1 MSQFDTMYLD
11 LCEKILNH
19 GLKTE
24 ARNGITYR
32 IPGNHWDFDLSK
44 EFPILTVK
52 KVGWKTAILEI
63 MWIYQQKSID
73 VSWLR
78 ERGIKIWDKFEIGKD
93 GIYINPDTGEETFF
107 GKEWAGTIGTSY
119 AYLIKNGGEKGAEDQ
134 MDATIYK
141 IKNKPTDRRN
151 RTTMWLPSY
160 FHTAVLPPCV
170 HSVTWNV
177 FGDELHTFVEQRSCD
192 TFIGVPF
199 NITQYAALTCMVA
212 HVTGLKPGTMHYNM
226 VDVHIYEEHIEQ
238 VEEMLRRRDDV
249 LPAPK
254 LWLNPDVKDF
264 YDFDSSK
271 ELKDIRLEGY
281 EHLGAL
287 KGIVKA

>member
-93 GIYINPDTGEETFF
+93 GIFERSARFCDM
-107 GKEWAGTIGTSY
+107 Y
-119 AYLIKNGGEKGAEDQ
+119 ATCVDESLTDNLRQALVEATPHDLKRLAFNYLQ
-134 MDATIYK
+134 PWQLTVC
-141 IKNKPTDRRN
+141 T
-151 RTTMWLPSY
+151 
-160 FHTAVLPPCV
+160 V
-170 HSVTWNV
+170 
-177 FGDELHTFVEQRSCD
+177 
-192 TFIGVPF
+192 GV
-199 NITQYAALTCMVA
+199 
-212 HVTGLKPGTMHYNM
+212 
-226 VDVHIYEEHIEQ
+226 
-238 VEEMLRRRDDV
+238 
-249 LPAPK
+249 
-254 LWLNPDVKDF
+254 
-264 YDFDSSK
+264 
-271 ELKDIRLEGY
+271 
-281 EHLGAL
+281 
-287 KGIVKA
+287 